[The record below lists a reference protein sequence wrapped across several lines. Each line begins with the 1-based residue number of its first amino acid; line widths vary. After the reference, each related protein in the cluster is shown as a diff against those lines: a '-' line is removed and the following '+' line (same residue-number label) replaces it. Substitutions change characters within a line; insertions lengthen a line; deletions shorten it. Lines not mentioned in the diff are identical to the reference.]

1 MERRKYFSMILV
13 GGIALIGT
21 YLLYMSCAQNQDI
34 AGLKKGNA
42 SGDVCPKCSS
52 HNVGRWVYGLV
63 DKKLEDSAFVA
74 KIRKGKVH
82 LGGCAV
88 SSDSPMYHCNSC
100 GSDWGDS
107 YEIFNK

>member
-13 GGIALIGT
+13 GCIALIST

-52 HNVGRWVYGLV
+52 HNVGKWVYGLV
-63 DKKLEDSAFVA
+63 DNKLEDSTFVA
-74 KIRKGKVH
+74 EIRNGKVH
-82 LGGCAV
+82 LGRCAITM
-88 SSDSPMYHCNSC
+88 DSPMYHCNSC

-107 YEIFNK
+107 YEMFNK